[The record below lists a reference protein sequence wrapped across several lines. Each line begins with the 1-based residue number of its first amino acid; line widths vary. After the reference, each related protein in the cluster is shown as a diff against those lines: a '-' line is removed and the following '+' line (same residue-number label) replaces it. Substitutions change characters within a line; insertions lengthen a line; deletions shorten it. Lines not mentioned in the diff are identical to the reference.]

1 MSKNSNFAGP
11 TRLADSLTGR
21 PVRQYTV
28 TGHYY
33 VRATATRHFWG
44 RILDSAV
51 FLAAFLLFSLLLV
64 VVQVVMESSAALR
77 DYAPEDS
84 FFIVLIALAWFPAL
98 YIYGMIWGKW
108 GLPGDRAA
116 HMRSVRIK
124 DGTISGP
131 WIGGWR
137 AILWSFFPFYVVIL
151 IASLFDGGSEHDPGY
166 IPFDLDSGI
175 ALGHPPV
182 ADAALIAREEGAARA
197 ETEADARS
205 RADLPNLY
213 GTAPDGRP

>member
-33 VRATATRHFWG
+33 VRATGTRHFWG
-44 RILDSAV
+44 RLLDGAV

-64 VVQVVMESSAALR
+64 VVQVAMESSAALR
-77 DYAPEDS
+77 EFAPGDG
-84 FFIVLIALAWFPAL
+84 FFLVLIALAWFPAL
-98 YIYGMIWGKW
+98 YIYGMIWGRW
-108 GLPGDRAA
+108 GLFGDRAA

-131 WIGGWR
+131 WVGGWR
-137 AILWSFFPFYVVIL
+137 AILWSFFPFYVVLL
-151 IASLFDGGSEHDPGY
+151 IASLFEGGSEHDPGY

-175 ALGHPPV
+175 AVGHAPV
-182 ADAALIAREEGAARA
+182 TDAALMAREEEAVRA
-197 ETEADARS
+197 GTEADARS
-205 RADLPNLY
+205 RAILPNLY